1 MGGVRRLAL
10 RGLPSSVSRA
20 GLGGARLLAR
30 PLSERHWDTREG
42 SGEDAPSG
50 GSGNGDGGGGSD
62 HERGGERD
70 SDAGSDPSAEFLG
83 LHRAAH
89 RDALRSAIPRR
100 FGGGFRGGGAKA
112 APAALPG
119 PIARLASARPR
130 GDGKAAIKA
139 EYEASLRGLYAS
151 AKGCL
156 GAHLLWD
163 QDKGEAVSLTLWA
176 SAEHLSAL
184 TETDEYASRMRAF
197 GAHLAGVP
205 EVRTVQVLA
214 SVPACPPTGA
224 DSGPAPGATGPA
236 QRRA

>member
-1 MGGVRRLAL
+1 ML
-10 RGLPSSVSRA
+10 
-20 GLGGARLLAR
+20 
-30 PLSERHWDTREG
+30 
-42 SGEDAPSG
+42 
-50 GSGNGDGGGGSD
+50 
-62 HERGGERD
+62 
-70 SDAGSDPSAEFLG
+70 
-83 LHRAAH
+83 
-89 RDALRSAIPRR
+89 
-100 FGGGFRGGGAKA
+100 
-112 APAALPG
+112 AALPA
-119 PIARLASARPR
+119 IAMALEQTTTLRVGCRVFCNDYHHPVMLAKEAATMDYLSDGRLEFGIGA
-130 GDGKAAIKA
+130 GWIKA